1 MRQLIRLKPLH
12 RLNQQRGPTDMRAAI
27 WRRVL
32 ATSIDFVVVPGM
44 AMLVMLVTGV
54 IENAEAWVD
63 GFPWIRVFLLGV
75 VGYLLVNGMLL
86 FRSGQTLGKW
96 LLKIRIVDYRSGE
109 TAPFWKLL
117 AFRAPFFPLLHGALI
132 GYWYLLLLDAVF
144 ALRADRRCLH
154 DILCGTK
161 VISINNLNTGE

>member
-1 MRQLIRLKPLH
+1 MDF
-12 RLNQQRGPTDMRAAI
+12 RGSS
-27 WRRVL
+27 L
-32 ATSIDFVVVPGM
+32 F
-44 AMLVMLVTGV
+44 AM
-54 IENAEAWVD
+54 
-63 GFPWIRVFLLGV
+63 V

-96 LLKIRIVDYRSGE
+96 LLKIRIVDYHSGE
-109 TAPFWKLL
+109 TAAFWKLL
-117 AFRAPFFPLLHGALI
+117 AFRAPFFSLLHGALI

-161 VISINNLNTGE
+161 VISMNNLNTGE

>member
-1 MRQLIRLKPLH
+1 MKPLH

-75 VGYLLVNGMLL
+75 V
-86 FRSGQTLGKW
+86 FS
-96 LLKIRIVDYRSGE
+96 KIFLWTIFSQ
-109 TAPFWKLL
+109 F
-117 AFRAPFFPLLHGALI
+117 H
-132 GYWYLLLLDAVF
+132 
-144 ALRADRRCLH
+144 
-154 DILCGTK
+154 
-161 VISINNLNTGE
+161 